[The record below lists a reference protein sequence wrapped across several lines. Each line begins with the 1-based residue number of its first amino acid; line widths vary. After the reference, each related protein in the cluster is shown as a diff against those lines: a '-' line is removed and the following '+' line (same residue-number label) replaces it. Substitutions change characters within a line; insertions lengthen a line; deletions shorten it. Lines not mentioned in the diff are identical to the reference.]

1 MSRILSVEEVKQAG
15 KFAWD
20 EFMTLYLP
28 DVGFVG
34 FASPGKA
41 PTEDSEAPQFVPHP
55 SYMLRESGWHHLDGC
70 DCEFCRR

>member
-1 MSRILSVEEVKQAG
+1 MTRLLTLQQVKQAD

-20 EFMTLYLP
+20 ELMTLYLP

-34 FASPGKA
+34 FA
-41 PTEDSEAPQFVPHP
+41 PTEMSPHEGQETPQFVPHP

-70 DCEFCRR
+70 DCEFCRE